1 MHRDLRGRRQRAST
15 GPTAR
20 RSRPPRVLVAAC
32 IGNAVEW
39 YDFALYGAFATIMA
53 ATYFPIG
60 DPATSLLAAFAAFS
74 TAFIF
79 RPLGALL
86 FGRRGDRRGRR
97 QVLALMIIVMSLA
110 TAGVGVLPGYA
121 AIGLLAPVLLIL
133 LRLAQGLSAGGEAGA
148 ASAFVV
154 EYAPR
159 TGVDGTAGGS
169 GRPWRWDWPRRSA
182 RRRCSP
188 GGRRGACRRHGRGA
202 WRSWRRCLS
211 GWSGCTYGYGWT
223 RRPVSAPSSV
233 PTPSPSG
240 PSGKPSGPIP
250 GGCWSAW
257 HWWPR
262 PH

>member
-1 MHRDLRGRRQRAST
+1 MRRDLRDRRQRAST

-20 RSRPPRVLVAAC
+20 RPPRVLVAAC

-86 FGRRGDRRGRR
+86 FGRRGDRSGRR
-97 QVLALMIIVMSLA
+97 QVLALMIIVMSSA
-110 TAGVGVLPGYA
+110 TAGVGCFPAMPPSGCSRPSCSSCFA
-121 AIGLLAPVLLIL
+121 SPRAC
-133 LRLAQGLSAGGEAGA
+133 RLAARPGQRRRS
-148 ASAFVV
+148 SSSTRR
-154 EYAPR
+154 R

-182 RRRCSP
+182 RRRCSL

-211 GWSGCTYGYGWT
+211 GWSGCTCGYGWT
-223 RRPVSAPSSV
+223 RRPGSAPSSV

-240 PSGKPSGPIP
+240 PSRKRSGPIP

-257 HWWPR
+257 HWSPR